1 MRAATCACSEVLR
14 VIWTALMKS
23 INMTGKNQQQVR
35 GAGLAEGR
43 VDGKRSEGEWAKG
56 RRTEKEG
63 SGAQGTG

>member
-1 MRAATCACSEVLR
+1 M
-14 VIWTALMKS
+14 IWTALMKS